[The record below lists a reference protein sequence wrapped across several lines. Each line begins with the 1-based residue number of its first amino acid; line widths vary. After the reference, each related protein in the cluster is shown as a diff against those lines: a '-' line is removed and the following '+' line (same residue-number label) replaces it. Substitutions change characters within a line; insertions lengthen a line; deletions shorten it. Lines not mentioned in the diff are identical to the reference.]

1 MPYVITTNVVYLLSS
16 AVRWIDNLQSTT
28 QVTGAINDTTT
39 NESKLVAPKR
49 KYEDTQEND
58 AALERKE

>member
-1 MPYVITTNVVYLLSS
+1 MPYVIGTNVVNLPLST
-16 AVRWIDNLQSTT
+16 VQWIDNLQSTT

-39 NESKLVAPKR
+39 NESKLASVKR

-58 AALERKE
+58 VALEWKE